1 MSRQQVTKVQVKN
14 ALNKAALQSVSYEL
28 RGKGRDWQV
37 ECADR
42 RTSVLVKRAM
52 RQAGIYNGGYMAGW
66 GGWVYDNVDRSG
78 YEYTCDFCDT
88 ASIHHY

>member
-1 MSRQQVTKVQVKN
+1 MPVLQVAKVRVRN
-14 ALNKAALQSVSYEL
+14 VLAAAGLENVSYEV
-28 RGKGRDWQV
+28 RGRGRDWCV

-42 RTSVLVKRAM
+42 RTSVLVRRAM
-52 RQAGIYNGGYMAGW
+52 RKANVYNGGFLCGW

-78 YEYTCDFCDT
+78 YQYTCDYCDK

>member
-1 MSRQQVTKVQVKN
+1 MSRLQVTKVQVKN
-14 ALNKAALQSVSYEL
+14 ALNKAALENVQYEL
-28 RGKGRDWQV
+28 RGRGQDWHV

-52 RQAGIYNGGYMAGW
+52 RKAGIYAGGYMAGW
-66 GGWVYDNVDRSG
+66 GGWVYDNVDRSS
-78 YEYTCDFCDT
+78 YAYTCDFNDK

>member
-1 MSRQQVTKVQVKN
+1 MAVLQVTMVRVRN
-14 ALNKAALQSVSYEL
+14 ILARAALENVSYEV
-28 RGKGRDWQV
+28 RGRGRSWQI

-42 RTSVLVKRAM
+42 RTSVLVRRVLRRA
-52 RQAGIYNGGYMAGW
+52 GVYNGGYLAGW

-78 YEYTCDFCDT
+78 YQYTCDYCDK